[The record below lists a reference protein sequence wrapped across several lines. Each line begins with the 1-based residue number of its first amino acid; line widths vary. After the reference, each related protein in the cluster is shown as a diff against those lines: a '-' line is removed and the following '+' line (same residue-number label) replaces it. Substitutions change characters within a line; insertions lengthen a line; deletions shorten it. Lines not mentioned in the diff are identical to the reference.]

1 MKILYIYRPKPKT
14 SSYKPVFF
22 TPEDDQSKLE
32 KKMKSHHDQE
42 APLRDRLSKR
52 WEEER
57 KYKAVSQKTL
67 ITAILVIAALIYIIF
82 FL

>member
-1 MKILYIYRPKPKT
+1 MKILYIYRPKPKA
-14 SSYKPVFF
+14 SHYKPVFF
-22 TPEDDQSKLE
+22 TPEEEQSTLE

-42 APLRDRLSKR
+42 TPLRERLSKR

-57 KYKAVSQKTL
+57 KYKSVSQKTL
-67 ITAILVIAALIYIIF
+67 LTAILVIAALIYIIF